1 VNIAGTFHSD
11 GLWAIR
17 GSTLFRSTDAGGS
30 WAHSSI
36 PVPSFVGAGMD
47 FLLDASHAWA
57 VTFGPGTTGETGSA
71 SDVTRYVVSRS
82 VNGGGTWRSSLI
94 AGNYAGTSASIAF
107 ADSRHGY
114 LLAAAQRNSFGT
126 STVLRTSDGG
136 ATWSVAGS
144 SQWLGSLLAV
154 SDPSTVWA
162 GGEEQAGGEFAQPIL
177 AVSRDAG
184 RTWRDVALPNIAGT
198 TEAECGC
205 YLPEPPLF
213 IDASIGY
220 VTVVSSFGNGQS
232 YTRIDRTTDGGRT
245 WIEVTDRPDVDAT
258 GLAVLDASDWLMP
271 TNGPI
276 AMDASSDG
284 GASWATI
291 SPAEAWG
298 TAFAEEVGGLG
309 TSNAFALVMT
319 PGPDA
324 RLSALL
330 MTTDGGR
337 TWQQIDV
344 E

>member
-1 VNIAGTFHSD
+1 MAGGFRSG

-17 GSTLFRSTDAGGS
+17 GSTLFTSTDAGDS
-30 WAHSSI
+30 WAHGSI
-36 PVPSFVGAGMD
+36 PVPSFVVAGLD
-47 FLLDASHAWA
+47 FVLDASHAWA
-57 VTFGPGTTGETGSA
+57 VTFGPGTTGDTGSA

-82 VNGGGTWRSSLI
+82 VDGGGTWRSNLI

-107 ADSRHGY
+107 ADGRHGY
-114 LLAAAQRNSFGT
+114 LLAAAERHSFGT

-144 SQWLGSLLAV
+144 SQWLGSLLTV
-154 SDPSTVWA
+154 SDASTVWA
-162 GGEEQAGGEFAQPIL
+162 GGEEQAGGLFAQPIL

-184 RTWRDVALPNIAGT
+184 RTWRDVVLPNIAGT
-198 TEAECGC
+198 TEADCGC
-205 YLPEPPLF
+205 YLPAPPLF
-213 IDASIGY
+213 VDASIGY

-232 YTRIDRTTDGGRT
+232 YTRVDRTTDGGRT
-245 WIEVTDRPDVDAT
+245 WVEVTDRPDVDAT
-258 GLAVLDASDWLMP
+258 GLAVLDANHWLMP
-271 TNGPI
+271 TNNLI
-276 AMDASSDG
+276 AMDATSDG

-298 TAFAEEVGGLG
+298 PGFAEEVGGLDA
-309 TSNAFALVMT
+309 TTAFALVLI
-319 PGPDA
+319 PGPDT

-330 MTTDGGR
+330 LTTDGGR